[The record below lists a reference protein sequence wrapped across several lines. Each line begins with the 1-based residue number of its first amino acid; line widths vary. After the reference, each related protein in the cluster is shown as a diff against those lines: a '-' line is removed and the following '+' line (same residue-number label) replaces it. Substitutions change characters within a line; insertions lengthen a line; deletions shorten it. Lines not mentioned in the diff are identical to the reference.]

1 MRAAEPWEV
10 SAVQLTVAY
19 AAVIVGVLLYVGAVR
34 RGLARPADQPSIR
47 RFDIYDTA
55 YLSGGPARVAQ
66 VAAVRLAISE
76 WFTVDG
82 RGEVAVVAPTAAEH
96 AAEEAFL
103 AHLQRHS
110 DVRHALALTTRD
122 PRVLAIGAELASDGY
137 LVPSSRLRAL
147 APPTFAVA
155 AVFAIGGVRLISLA
169 ESGRVAWWLFAE
181 LGLLV
186 IFAGVLLLRP
196 PRRTSAGE
204 SALRELSWDWPKY
217 YDPHADAPVA
227 DESRSQ
233 WIISVALLGS
243 DALRGTDLDQ
253 RLFQT
258 RPGTAG
264 GARPASSQR
273 PIAINCPTGGGA
285 GYGVH

>member
-1 MRAAEPWEV
+1 MRTAEPWEV
-10 SAVQLTVAY
+10 SAVQFTVAY
-19 AAVIVGVLLYVGAVR
+19 AAVIVGVLFYVGAVR

-55 YLSGGPARVAQ
+55 CLSGGPARVAQ
-66 VAAVRLAISE
+66 VAAVRLAISG

-96 AAEEAFL
+96 PTEEAFL

-147 APPTFAVA
+147 APPAFAVA
-155 AVFAIGGVRLISLA
+155 AVFAIGGVRLISIA
-169 ESGRVAWWLFAE
+169 ENGGVAWWLFGE

-186 IFAGVLLLRP
+186 GFAFVLLLRP
-196 PRRTSAGE
+196 PRRTSAGD
-204 SALRELSWDWPKY
+204 SALRELSSDWPKY
-217 YDPHADAPVA
+217 YDPRADAPA
-227 DESRSQ
+227 FDEAGSQ
-233 WIISVALLGS
+233 WIISVALLGP
-243 DALRGTDLDQ
+243 DALRGTDLHQ
-253 RLFQT
+253 RLFRT
-258 RPGTAG
+258 RPARAAG
-264 GARPASSQR
+264 SGPAGSQ
-273 PIAINCPTGGGA
+273 PPVAINSPTGGGA
-285 GYGVH
+285 D